1 MAPMLVHSVSPSIC
15 ERSSVTSKASSKSPS
30 RSLKTTSCGVTLTVE
45 KPWPPKLSDDPEV
58 RHTAINA
65 IAQIGGRGAARALER
80 LAEVAGEADLEL
92 IDAALEEVGTLLEP
106 FEQSS

>member
-1 MAPMLVHSVSPSIC
+1 LPLLLDAA
-15 ERSSVTSKASSKSPS
+15 RD
-30 RSLKTTSCGVTLTVE
+30 
-45 KPWPPKLSDDPEV
+45 DDPEV

-80 LAEVAGEADLEL
+80 LAEDAGEADLEL